1 MTRNTLRTVAR
12 GSVAGRTAV
21 RAVSALPHPEVD
33 NGGLLEYS
41 VVYTDRTLNHMS
53 KNFQNIMNDIRGT
66 LCSTYNSETA
76 IVIPGAG
83 TYAMESVARAFGTG
97 KKCLVVRNGYFSY
110 RWSHI
115 FEMCN
120 IPSEEIVMCARPTES
135 GANPQ
140 YAPVPI
146 EEVVAKIKAEKPGLV
161 SMPHVETSSGIM
173 MPDSYISA
181 IAEAVHSYGGF
192 FALDCVASGCVWVD
206 MKATGVDLLISAP
219 QKGWSGPACAG
230 LVMASK
236 RAKDAIAAG
245 EVASTSMA
253 IDLKNW
259 LGVQEAYAGGG
270 HMYYATMPTEGLA
283 KFHEVQAETANV
295 GFEESKRRQIELGTK
310 IRGMLQSRGIKSVA
324 PPEFAAPSV
333 VVSYT
338 DQGAVKS
345 GAEFAAHGMQIAA
358 GVPLML
364 DDYTKSA
371 EFLTFR
377 LGLFGLDKLGN
388 IDRTVDTLSATM
400 DKMGVFPEAN
410 TIKVD
415 TPSATMSQ

>member
-1 MTRNTLRTVAR
+1 
-12 GSVAGRTAV
+12 
-21 RAVSALPHPEVD
+21 
-33 NGGLLEYS
+33 
-41 VVYTDRTLNHMS
+41 
-53 KNFQNIMNDIRGT
+53 
-66 LCSTYNSETA
+66 
-76 IVIPGAG
+76 
-83 TYAMESVARAFGTG
+83 
-97 KKCLVVRNGYFSY
+97 
-110 RWSHI
+110 
-115 FEMCN
+115 
-120 IPSEEIVMCARPTES
+120 
-135 GANPQ
+135 
-140 YAPVPI
+140 
-146 EEVVAKIKAEKPGLV
+146 
-161 SMPHVETSSGIM
+161 
-173 MPDSYISA
+173 
-181 IAEAVHSYGGF
+181 
-192 FALDCVASGCVWVD
+192 
-206 MKATGVDLLISAP
+206 MKATGVDLLI
-219 QKGWSGPACAG
+219 CAG

-283 KFHEVQAETANV
+283 KFHAVQAETANV
-295 GFEESKRRQIELGTK
+295 GFEECKKRQLELGTK
-310 IRGMLQSRGIKSVA
+310 IRGMLESRGIKSVA
-324 PPEFAAPSV
+324 SPEFAAPSV

-371 EFLTFR
+371 DFLTFR

-388 IDRTVDTLSATM
+388 VDRTVDTLSATM

-410 TIKVD
+410 TIKTG